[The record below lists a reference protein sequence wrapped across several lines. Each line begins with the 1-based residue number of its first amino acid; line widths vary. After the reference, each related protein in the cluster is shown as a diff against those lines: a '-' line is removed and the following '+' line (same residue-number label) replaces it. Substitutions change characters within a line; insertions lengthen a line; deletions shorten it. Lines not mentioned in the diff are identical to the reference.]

1 MLKNGFVYLLE
12 DWRNDERAFKI
23 GFTTTSVEKRVKQ
36 LQTGNSADIVIVS
49 SYQTPNYLKVEKHLH
64 KLFAS
69 SHKRGEWFDMSDE
82 KALTFLDEC
91 RKADDM
97 INFMLENNP
106 FYK

>member
-1 MLKNGFVYLLE
+1 MLKFGYVYLLE

-36 LQTGNSADIVIVS
+36 LQTGNSADILIVAK
-49 SYQTPNYLKVEKHLH
+49 YKTKNYLKVEKKLH
-64 KLFAS
+64 HVFAS

-91 RKADDM
+91 EKADDL
-97 INFMLENNP
+97 INFMLKHNH